1 MMMGGTAS
9 QDGNLAQLSKLRSF
23 VRPSGEDLFFLENT
37 MILGQKLGNLKAILS
52 EYLFF
57 LENTLILGR
66 QFNFVDRSGLFCYLG
81 LEKSATVRKRLKT
94 TGLKK

>member
-1 MMMGGTAS
+1 
-9 QDGNLAQLSKLRSF
+9 
-23 VRPSGEDLFFLENT
+23 

-81 LEKSATVRKRLKT
+81 LKNRPRYEKD
-94 TGLKK
+94 